1 MMKYIFLAAALFF
14 STEAVADKLM
24 AQHPASGGYEYPQ
37 QEARFLQLQALQAPP
52 PTSTSISDMMVDIF
66 LEQGILGAMLLI
78 LGGYFYKTES
88 LARTDRINLQNKLET
103 LVERSQDN
111 LVEVK
116 THLASL
122 DARMSNLERETEGMK
137 DYIFTKFKG

>member
-37 QEARFLQLQALQAPP
+37 QEARFLQLQPAPQ
-52 PTSTSISDMMVDIF
+52 TTTSISDMMVDIF

>member
-37 QEARFLQLQALQAPP
+37 QEARFLQLQPAPQ
-52 PTSTSISDMMVDIF
+52 TTTTMSDMMVDIF

>member
-37 QEARFLQLQALQAPP
+37 QEARFLQLQPAPQ
-52 PTSTSISDMMVDIF
+52 TTTSISDMMVDIF
-66 LEQGILGAMLLI
+66 LEQGILGVMLLI

>member
-1 MMKYIFLAAALFF
+1 MKYIFLAAALFF

-37 QEARFLQLQALQAPP
+37 QEARFLQLQPAPQ
-52 PTSTSISDMMVDIF
+52 TTTTMSDMMVDIF

>member
-37 QEARFLQLQALQAPP
+37 QEARFLQLQPAPQ
-52 PTSTSISDMMVDIF
+52 TTTMSDMMVDIF
-66 LEQGILGAMLLI
+66 LEQGILGVMLLI

-103 LVERSQDN
+103 LVERSRDN

-116 THLASL
+116 THWPAL
-122 DARMSNLERETEGMK
+122 TPGCQ
-137 DYIFTKFKG
+137 I

>member
-1 MMKYIFLAAALFF
+1 MKYIFLAAALFF

-37 QEARFLQLQALQAPP
+37 QEARFLQLQPAPQ
-52 PTSTSISDMMVDIF
+52 TTTTMSDMMVDIF
-66 LEQGILGAMLLI
+66 LEQGILGVMLLI

>member
-1 MMKYIFLAAALFF
+1 
-14 STEAVADKLM
+14 M

-37 QEARFLQLQALQAPP
+37 QEARFLQLQPAPQ
-52 PTSTSISDMMVDIF
+52 TTTMSDMMVDIF
-66 LEQGILGAMLLI
+66 LEQGILGVMLLI

-116 THLASL
+116 TIWPALTPGCQF
-122 DARMSNLERETEGMK
+122 REGNGRNEGL
-137 DYIFTKFKG
+137 YIH

>member
-37 QEARFLQLQALQAPP
+37 QEARFLQLQPAPQ
-52 PTSTSISDMMVDIF
+52 TTTTMSDMMVDIF
-66 LEQGILGAMLLI
+66 LEQGILGVMLLI

>member
-1 MMKYIFLAAALFF
+1 MMKYIFLAAALFL

-24 AQHPASGGYEYPQ
+24 AQHPGGYEYPQ
-37 QEARFLQLQALQAPP
+37 QEARFLQLQ
-52 PTSTSISDMMVDIF
+52 PTPQTTTSISDMMVDIF

>member
-1 MMKYIFLAAALFF
+1 MKYIFLAAALFF

-24 AQHPASGGYEYPQ
+24 AQHPGGYEYPQ
-37 QEARFLQLQALQAPP
+37 QEARFLQLQPP
-52 PTSTSISDMMVDIF
+52 PQTTTSISDMMVDIF

>member
-24 AQHPASGGYEYPQ
+24 AQ
-37 QEARFLQLQALQAPP
+37 
-52 PTSTSISDMMVDIF
+52 TTTTMSDMMVDIF
-66 LEQGILGAMLLI
+66 LEQGILGVMLLI

>member
-1 MMKYIFLAAALFF
+1 MKYIFLAAALFF

-24 AQHPASGGYEYPQ
+24 AQHPGGYEYPQ